1 MRALLLAAGLGT
13 RLQPLT
19 RVLPKCL
26 APIRGRP
33 LLEYWLELL
42 FSADAERVVINVHHH
57 ADLVEDYVRSTQ
69 WRDRIMLVREAELLG
84 TGGTI
89 LRQAEHFPAG
99 AFLVAHADNL
109 SVFDC
114 GKFLRRH
121 AERPSNCAMTMMTF
135 STPFPE
141 TCGIVSLDDA
151 GVVCGFHEKVSNP
164 PGNLANAAVYVLEQ
178 EVVLFLRGLGKPFI
192 DFSTEVIPHFVG
204 RIFTFHNS
212 AYHEDVGTIDRWRRA
227 QQEYSGPALSAAQGN
242 AWAGLL
248 LRNPEIGKTVEV
260 LLSGTL
266 DCVDRGTSGP
276 HPA

>member
-42 FSADAERVVINVHHH
+42 FSADVERVVINVHHH
-57 ADLVEDYVRSTQ
+57 ASLVEEYVRATQ
-69 WRDRIMLVREAELLG
+69 WRDRIVLVHEAELLG

-89 LRQAEHFPAG
+89 LRQARHFPAG
-99 AFLVAHADNL
+99 PFLVAHADNL

-114 GKFLRRH
+114 GDLLRRH
-121 AERPSNCAMTMMTF
+121 AERPANCAMTMMTF

-141 TCGIVSLDDA
+141 TCGIVALDDA
-151 GVVCGFHEKVSNP
+151 AVVREFHEKVDTP
-164 PGNLANAAVYVLEQ
+164 PGNLANAAVYILEQ
-178 EVVLFLRGLGKPFI
+178 EVVLFLRGLNKPFI
-192 DFSTEVIPHFVG
+192 DFSTEVIPHFIG

-212 AYHEDVGTIDRWRRA
+212 AYHEDIGTLDRWRRA
-227 QQEYSGPALSAAQGN
+227 QQEYSGPALSEVQRET
-242 AWAGLL
+242 WAGLL
-248 LRNPEIGKTVEV
+248 RRDPEISETVEA
-260 LLSGTL
+260 LLSENE
-266 DCVDRGTSGP
+266 DSV
-276 HPA
+276 